1 MIRTKPIPLSE
12 SRPLGLLGKIKSS
25 SSVEAVCVGNGKR
38 KKKNKRKHAR
48 ASCPAHTRAHA
59 QPKSTWYRT
68 VTGQGRA
75 GQGEKR
81 QGQGNKKVSS
91 VPR

>member
-38 KKKNKRKHAR
+38 EKKNEKKIRGSMRVLPAPPIPARTHNRKVHG
-48 ASCPAHTRAHA
+48 
-59 QPKSTWYRT
+59 
-68 VTGQGRA
+68 TGL
-75 GQGEKR
+75 
-81 QGQGNKKVSS
+81 
-91 VPR
+91 

>member
-38 KKKNKRKHAR
+38 EKKIRGSMRVLPAPPIPAPTHNRKVHG
-48 ASCPAHTRAHA
+48 
-59 QPKSTWYRT
+59 
-68 VTGQGRA
+68 TGL
-75 GQGEKR
+75 
-81 QGQGNKKVSS
+81 
-91 VPR
+91 